1 MREYKDN
8 KRKERS
14 FVLRLSDA
22 DAKQLYIKAG
32 MSGIRVTELLEHFI
46 QDLTY
51 SINSNGSDERDL
63 ANQWFDRCMFRDL
76 YGSSFVQFALE
87 SGNGKWA
94 ADLWQSLLSARTRLN
109 KGTSDFCD
117 QEEMD
122 AVRDDAAVWQEELEE
137 YYQEYVEHGQAGGE
151 GMEAEMQ
158 KLSQWYQEMDT
169 FIERGSL

>member
-1 MREYKDN
+1 MRGSKEDE
-8 KRKERS
+8 RKERTL
-14 FVLRLSDA
+14 VLKLSDA

-32 MSGIRVTELLEHFI
+32 MSGIRVTELLENFI
-46 QDLTY
+46 QDLTC
-51 SINSNGSDERDL
+51 SSSSNGSDERDL
-63 ANQWFDRCMFRDL
+63 ANQWFGRCMFRDL
-76 YGSSFVQFALE
+76 YGSDFVQFALE
-87 SGNGKWA
+87 YGIGERA
-94 ADLWQSLLSARTRLN
+94 ADLWQSLQEARTRLD
-109 KGTSDFCD
+109 KGIRDFCD

-122 AVRDDAAVWQEELEE
+122 AVRDDAAFCQEELEE

>member
-1 MREYKDN
+1 MMSHKNNE
-8 KRKERS
+8 RKARTLT
-14 FVLRLSDA
+14 LRLSDE
-22 DAKQLYIKAG
+22 DAEQLYIKAG

-46 QDLTY
+46 QDLAY

-63 ANQWFDRCMFRDL
+63 ANQWFDRCMFRD
-76 YGSSFVQFALE
+76 YGCGFVQFALE

-94 ADLWQSLLSARTRLN
+94 ADLWQSLLEARTRLN
-109 KGTSDFCD
+109 KGISDFCD

-122 AVRDDAAVWQEELEE
+122 AVRDDAAFWQEELQE

-158 KLSQWYQEMDT
+158 KLSKWYQELDT

>member
-1 MREYKDN
+1 MKEYKDN

-94 ADLWQSLLSARTRLN
+94 ADLWQSLLSARTRLFQE
-109 KGTSDFCD
+109 SCLELACD
-117 QEEMD
+117 
-122 AVRDDAAVWQEELEE
+122 V
-137 YYQEYVEHGQAGGE
+137 
-151 GMEAEMQ
+151 
-158 KLSQWYQEMDT
+158 
-169 FIERGSL
+169 